1 MTSPVEAPQTG
12 SDETAPE
19 VTFVLPCLNEAESL
33 GTVLREITDAFATHE
48 CTYEIV
54 VADNGSVDGSQQ
66 IASEAGARVVAV
78 PERGYG
84 AALLG
89 GIAAARGQYIVMGD
103 ADGSYQFA
111 DSWPM
116 IEKLRAGCDLVMG
129 NRFEGGIADGA
140 MPWLHRYVG
149 NPVLSFLGRVLFA
162 SPVRDFHCGLRA
174 FNRSSI
180 DNLGL
185 SSPGMEFASE
195 MVVLASRSGLDIAE
209 VPVRLEPDLRSRP
222 PHLKTWRDGWRHL
235 RFLFAMS
242 PSWAFLVPAVVA
254 GLAALVVGLISVAG
268 PVSAGDI
275 EFSYK
280 TSIVA
285 AAISLIAVVA
295 AWSFVLARAILGY
308 STARFRYAT
317 EIAGAVSILVFLV
330 GGLIVLGQFIRW
342 GETGFGLQPIGKNLT
357 TTVWGSLLMAAGG
370 TSFFFS
376 LLSGLVRTATTRG
389 SDL

>member
-1 MTSPVEAPQTG
+1 VTLPDIAPQ
-12 SDETAPE
+12 SASKESSPE
-19 VTFVLPCLNEAESL
+19 VSFVLPCLNEAESL
-33 GTVLREITDAFATHE
+33 GAVLAEIRHAYADRD
-48 CTYEIV
+48 CSYEIV

-66 IASEAGARVVAV
+66 IAIDAGARVIAV

-89 GIAAARGQYIVMGD
+89 GIAAARGEYVVMGD

-111 DSWPM
+111 DAWPM
-116 IEKLRAGCDLVMG
+116 IEELRGGCDLVMG

-149 NPVLSFLGRVLFA
+149 NPVLSLLGRVLFSA
-162 SPVRDFHCGLRA
+162 PVRDFHCGLRA
-174 FNRSSI
+174 FNRTSI

-185 SSPGMEFASE
+185 RSQGMEFASE
-195 MVVLASRSGLDIAE
+195 MVVGASRSGLRIAE

-254 GLAALVVGLISVAG
+254 GLAAVVVGLISVVG

-285 AAISLIAVVA
+285 AAISLVAVVA
-295 AWSFVLARAILGY
+295 AWSFVLARAILGH
-308 STARFRYAT
+308 STSRFSYAT
-317 EIAGAVSILVFLV
+317 EIAGAVSIVAFIV
-330 GGLIVLGQFIRW
+330 GALIVLGQFLRW
-342 GETGFGLQPIGKNLT
+342 GEAGFGLQPIGKNLT

-370 TSFFFS
+370 SSFFFS
-376 LLSGLVRTATTRG
+376 LLSGLVRTTTAR
-389 SDL
+389 DV